1 MSKKKTPAPT
11 AQPEDIEIGRAIASY
26 FKMLPPELKIM
37 RTSNSVGFYLMQH
50 AWAHFLL
57 SILTHKHGDNAFELF
72 IEVLVELGF
81 VESK

>member
-1 MSKKKTPAPT
+1 MSKKKTPT
-11 AQPEDIEIGRAIASY
+11 AQPEDIDIARAIAGY
-26 FKMLPPELKIM
+26 FKMLPPEIKIM

-57 SILTHKHGDNAFELF
+57 SILTYKHGDSAFELF
-72 IEVLVELGF
+72 VEVLVELGF